1 MKKNLI
7 ALATAALM
15 VTGAQARTLVI
26 NTNDVNPAPL
36 EAFTYAV
43 ESFKEANP
51 DINVEWN
58 NFNREDY
65 KTRIRNF
72 LTADAPDVATWYPG
86 NRMAPFVDAG
96 LYTDIS
102 GLWDEL
108 GLHDTMASTKATAT
122 RDGKQWVVPYTYY
135 QWGIYYRKD
144 LFEQVGAEVPK
155 TWDELL
161 DVAATLKANDITPF
175 TIGSLY
181 KWTTAGWFDFLNMRV
196 NGYEHHMALTSG
208 QVGYNTPEVNATF
221 DKWDELVKNDYFVE
235 NHTSMDWQQGLAPMI
250 NGEAAMYLM
259 GNFAVAPLLEGG
271 LTQDQLGFMQFPK
284 INDLPMA
291 EEAPAD
297 SFFIP
302 SGAKNV
308 DDAKLFLAHIASPE
322 VQTRMNEM
330 LGQLPPHSGAK
341 VGDDPYLQAGF
352 EMLSNAYALAQFYD
366 RDAPAE
372 MANAGMNGFQEY
384 MANPDRRDQILSNLD
399 RIAKRVY
406 K

>member
-43 ESFKEANP
+43 ESFKDANP

-58 NFNREDY
+58 NFAREEY

-86 NRMAPFVDAG
+86 NRMSPFVDAG

-102 GLWDEL
+102 DLWDEL
-108 GLHDTMASTKATAT
+108 NLHDVMGSTKATAT

-144 LFEQVGAEVPK
+144 LFEKVGADVPK

-161 DVAATLKANDITPF
+161 KVSATLKENGITPF

-208 QVGYNTPEVNATF
+208 EVGYNTPEVNATF
-221 DKWDELVKNDYFVE
+221 DKWDELVRNDYFVE
-235 NHTSMDWQQGLAPMI
+235 NHTSMDWQAGLAPMI

-259 GNFAVAPLLEGG
+259 GNFAVPPLKDGG
-271 LTQDQLGFMQFPK
+271 LTEDQLGFMQFPK
-284 INDLPMA
+284 INDVPMA

-308 DDAKLFLAHIASPE
+308 ADAKLFLKHIADPA
-322 VQTRMNEM
+322 VQTRMNEI
-330 LGQLPPHSGAK
+330 LGQLPPSSKAQ
-341 VGDDPYLQAGF
+341 VGDDPYLKAGF
-352 EMLSNAYALAQFYD
+352 ELLSNAYALAQFYD

-384 MANPDRRDQILSNLD
+384 MANPDRREAILKNLD
-399 RIAKRVY
+399 RVAKRVY